1 MRRSPIVAA
10 WIIILFALMAPGGC
24 RSEPGENRGSDKGT
38 PTTTVLDNG
47 SNGSPPGASGSSSPL
62 PAGLSAPEGYPYK
75 GKPVYAVGSRPVT
88 EEELQR
94 FSRRMLG
101 AEEHGKQPTFAPE
114 KVIQS
119 FARYW
124 VVVEM
129 GIERGMSDSP
139 RVRNVVDVYRYA
151 GLANDYRVRIEK
163 ALPVPDEAIRASIP
177 SDWTR
182 MEFSVV
188 TFPDPKDA
196 DNFAREVRQK
206 KETLPKAGFAKFI
219 EEKFKNR
226 TGKIFRGS
234 GFFVESEEP
243 YLFSLKEGEISRP
256 VDTGI
261 GKGVCY
267 AYSREFLEGKARE
280 EYLEQAR
287 ARVREQEVNARFKA
301 IVDKSRYTVHRDN
314 VAEAVLI
321 EGRTGMQAD
330 LAVLTLKEPGG
341 GISLTYRDF
350 RILTAGNYAYNFR
363 TLPPESWT
371 NFVLPEVEN
380 LANLYA
386 VGTAAAREKIA
397 LDPRWGREM
406 FDFRGKTIYLAT
418 LDRLAMETT
427 PKVTDQEVERFY
439 KTNRGFF
446 DRKET
451 ARIRYVYAP
460 ERKALES
467 LIKQAGSRQ
476 NIFTKKE
483 YADLVKG
490 RVVTRDDMTFGDL
503 FKALEGV
510 NAGTISGVVKAGMGY
525 YIAKVEERRPKGF
538 LPLKEVREQI
548 RRNLL
553 NEKRQEKVRETV
565 NARMASAPIR
575 KL

>member
-1 MRRSPIVAA
+1 MRRSPIVSA
-10 WIIILFALMAPGGC
+10 WIVIPFAIAVLGGC
-24 RSEPGENRGSDKGT
+24 RTEPAENRVPAQGIPAAS
-38 PTTTVLDNG
+38 VSDNG
-47 SNGSPPGASGSSSPL
+47 SSGSPGSSAPSS
-62 PAGLSAPEGYPYK
+62 LSTAVLSVPEGYPYK
-75 GKPVYAVGSRPVT
+75 EKPIYAVGSRPVT

-101 AEEHGKQPTFAPE
+101 AEEHGKNPGFAPE
-114 KVIQS
+114 KMIQT

-124 VVVEM
+124 IVVEM
-129 GIERGMSDSP
+129 GIERGMPDTP
-139 RVRNVVDVYRYA
+139 GVRNVVDVYRHA
-151 GLANDYRVRIEK
+151 ALANDYRVRIEK
-163 ALPVPDEAIRASIP
+163 TLPVPDEAIRASIP
-177 SDWTR
+177 PDWTR

-196 DNFAREVRQK
+196 DNFAREVQQK
-206 KETLPKAGFAKFI
+206 KKTLPKAGFAKFVD
-219 EEKFKNR
+219 EKFKSR

-243 YLFSLKEGEISRP
+243 YLFSLKEGEISRA

-267 AYSREFLEGKARE
+267 AYSREFLDGKARE
-280 EYLEQAR
+280 EYVEQAR
-287 ARVREQEVNARFKA
+287 EMVREQEMQARFKS
-301 IVDKSRYTVHRDN
+301 IVDKARYTVHRDN
-314 VAEAVLI
+314 VAEAVQI
-321 EGRTGMQAD
+321 EGRTGMQPD
-330 LAVLTLKEPGG
+330 LTVLTLKEPGG
-341 GISLTYRDF
+341 GIALTYRDF
-350 RILTAGNYAYNFR
+350 RSLTAGNYTVNFKL
-363 TLPPESWT
+363 LPPESWI
-371 NFVLPEVEN
+371 NAVLPDVEN

-565 NARMASAPIR
+565 NARMASVPIR